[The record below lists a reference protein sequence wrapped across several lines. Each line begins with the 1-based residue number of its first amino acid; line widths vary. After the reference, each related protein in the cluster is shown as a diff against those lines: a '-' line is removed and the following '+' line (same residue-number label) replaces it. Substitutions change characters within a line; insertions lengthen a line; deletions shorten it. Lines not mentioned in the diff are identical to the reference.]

1 MFSPAWQAGL
11 AGAGNGVLARPRHRP
26 TQAELLARLPRAF
39 QPELT
44 AAQQRDLTMCHRV
57 NLDAVHTGHAEPAI
71 LWDWL
76 GWALVRWK
84 VAELEGAG
92 ELETQGQ
99 LEVATRMVERFA
111 RTGFVLFDEHD
122 YQVCP
127 AEFI

>member
-1 MFSPAWQAGL
+1 
-11 AGAGNGVLARPRHRP
+11 
-26 TQAELLARLPRAF
+26 
-39 QPELT
+39 
-44 AAQQRDLTMCHRV
+44 MCHRV